1 MPAIQS
7 SFITLLKMLCIK
19 VWLRLVNL
27 VGKAILGRRLVE
39 HIMSRKSE
47 TFIFESHF
55 RRSILKSPSHITS
68 FFSLIN
74 FSERNFRYSS
84 LNSLCCVHGY
94 LHIHPTR
101 IFLESF

>member
-1 MPAIQS
+1 
-7 SFITLLKMLCIK
+7 MLCIK
-19 VWLRLVNL
+19 VCLRLVNL

>member
-1 MPAIQS
+1 
-7 SFITLLKMLCIK
+7 MLCIK

>member
-39 HIMSRKSE
+39 HIMSRKTE